1 MELEDFKLELIAL
14 QNKDL
19 EDAKALGYKD
29 KDSLFKYI
37 INAKEDIVA
46 ESIIDL
52 AKRYNI
58 KDTVVAYYFDPTMVI
73 RLSKIKNN
81 LKSSK
86 KLAS

>member
-29 KDSLFKYI
+29 KDSWFKYI